1 MLSKAIT
8 AIFMQKYI
16 YLVLFAFFISIGSY
30 AQETVIS
37 GSVKNE
43 QTGEAVV
50 GVNIMLKDLYVGTI
64 TDLKGDFSFKTKI
77 SPPYQLVISCVGFE
91 TSEYTLSNPDE
102 HVEITLKEGRLLGEE
117 VVIRAG
123 RIDEKVMLSSV
134 SIEKMGIKDIQL
146 NAADNFYDGLYQLKG
161 VDMNVASLTFRY
173 PNTRGFAGENNYRM
187 NQIIDGVENVSP
199 GLSFA
204 AGNLFGIS
212 ELDVESVEL
221 IVGASSAMYGP
232 GGMNGTLFMTSKNPF
247 DYQGISFIAKGGVM
261 NVGNS
266 ESNGV
271 TPYTDFNLRFAHSFN
286 DKVAFKIN
294 ASYLKATDWYAT
306 DYRDVGD
313 INNPESTRES
323 NEGYDGVNV
332 YGDEAIVPVNLKEVA
347 PAIAETICIDNQG
360 LTPGTPEYDACVA
373 GIVAQFPDQLITRT
387 GWKEKDLVDY
397 SNTSNLKLSGE
408 IDYRITEKLEA
419 IASINYSNGNSVYTA
434 QNRFSVWDFDLFS
447 GRIELRSPN
456 FYIRGW
462 GINENSGRSYDAG
475 TTALRMNEAWKPS
488 EVWYADYIGA
498 FAQTLLSGGSL
509 DAAYGFARTTADNR
523 DPNGNIF
530 NPGEPAL
537 PLPGTEEFDYFV
549 NDIRSK
555 PFDEGGSMVVDRSS
569 IWQVEGM
576 YNFTHLIRAFELL
589 VGVSQ
594 RGYTIDSEGTVFFD
608 EPGDPI
614 KVNQFGSFIQMGK
627 GFLKDRIKVTASA
640 RYDKHEK
647 FEGKFT
653 PRISL
658 VYSLDK
664 AQDHNFRASYQT
676 AFRFPATAD
685 QWTDFDAGVYHTI
698 GGLPEVQE
706 AYWGDDPVYPLS
718 GPNPIT
724 DEPVTENGPYEIGP
738 FGPET
743 VSAFEIGY
751 KGMYLKRKLFVDAYI
766 YRNYFEGFL
775 ATQLLAQY
783 PNTPQEKRYNTHV
796 STDASVVSFGW
807 AFGADYHF
815 DRGFFIRGN
824 VAYNSLEDA
833 VETPGYQSSF
843 NTPDYRFNI
852 SAGNREF
859 TKNVGFAINYRWQNS
874 FLWQSPFGTG
884 EIPAF
889 STVDAN
895 ISYKIRKIK
904 TIIKVGG
911 SNVLNNYYTTS
922 FGASHIGGLYYI
934 SWTFDNYLN

>member
-1 MLSKAIT
+1 
-8 AIFMQKYI
+8 MQKII
-16 YLVLFAFFISIGSY
+16 YLTLFALIFSIGSF
-30 AQETVIS
+30 AQENVIS

-43 QTGEAVV
+43 QTGDPVV
-50 GVNIMLKDLYVGTI
+50 GVNIVLKDLYVGTI
-64 TDLKGDFSFKTKI
+64 TDLQGNFSFKTKR
-77 SPPYQLVISCVGFE
+77 SAPYQLVFSCVGFE
-91 TSEYTLSNPDE
+91 TQEFTLSNPDE
-102 HVEITLKEGRLLGEE
+102 HVEMILKEGAILGEE
-117 VVIRAG
+117 VVVIAG
-123 RIDEKVMLSSV
+123 RVEEKVMLSSL
-134 SIEKMGIKDIQL
+134 SLEKMGIKDIQL

-161 VDMNVASLTFRY
+161 VDMNVASLTFRF

-187 NQIIDGVENVSP
+187 NQIIDGVENISP

-232 GGMNGTLFMTSKNPF
+232 GGMNGTLYMTSKNPF
-247 DYQGISFIAKGGVM
+247 DYQGVSFIAKGGVM

-266 ESNGV
+266 ESSGI
-271 TPYTDFNLRFAHSFN
+271 TPYTNFDLRFAHSFN

-313 INNPESTRES
+313 IDNPESTRET

-332 YGDEAIVPVNLKEVA
+332 YGDEAIVPVNLSEIGPV
-347 PAIAETICIDNQG
+347 IAETICTDNG
-360 LTPGTPEYDACVA
+360 LTPGTPEFEACVA
-373 GIVAQFPDQLITRT
+373 GIASQFPDQIITRT
-387 GWKEKDLVDY
+387 GWKEKDMVDY
-397 SNTSNLKLSGE
+397 GNTSNLKISGE

-419 IASINYSNGNSVYTA
+419 IASVNYSNGNSIYTA
-434 QNRFSVWDFDLFS
+434 QNRFSVVDFDLFS
-447 GRIELRSPN
+447 GRLELRSPN

-462 GINENSGRSYDAG
+462 GINEHSGRSYDAG
-475 TTALRMNEAWKPS
+475 TTATLMNEAWKPS
-488 EVWYADYIGA
+488 DVWYEEYIGA
-498 FAQTLLSGGSL
+498 FAQTILTGGSL
-509 DAAYGFARTTADNR
+509 DAAYNFARTTADNR
-523 DPNGNIF
+523 DANGNIF
-530 NPGEPAL
+530 DPSKPAF
-537 PLPGTEEFDYFV
+537 PLPDTEEFNSLF
-549 NDIRSK
+549 NGISSR
-555 PFDEGGSMVVDRSS
+555 PFNEGGSMVVDKSS
-569 IWQVEGM
+569 IWHVEGM
-576 YNFTHLIRAFELL
+576 YNFTHLVRAFELL

-594 RGYTIDSEGTVFFD
+594 RGYIINSEGTVFFD
-608 EPGDPI
+608 EPGEPI
-614 KVNQFGSFIQMGK
+614 KVNQFGSFIQMAK

-653 PRISL
+653 PRVSL

-676 AFRFPATAD
+676 AFRFPSVSD

-698 GGLPEVQE
+698 GGLPELQE

-724 DEPVTENGPYEIGP
+724 DEPVTENGPVEIPP

-743 VSAFEIGY
+743 ITAFEIGY
-751 KGMYLKRKLFVDAYI
+751 KGLYLNRKLFVDAYI

-775 ATQLLAQY
+775 ASQLVAQY
-783 PNTPQEKRYNTHV
+783 PNTPQEKRYSTQI

-815 DRGFFIRGN
+815 DRGFYIRGN
-824 VAYNSLEDA
+824 VAYNSLEDE
-833 VETPGYQSSF
+833 VVTPGYQSSF

-852 SAGNREF
+852 SAGNRDF
-859 TKNVGFAINYRWQNS
+859 TKNVGFAVNYRWQNS
-874 FLWQSPFGTG
+874 FLWQSAFGTG

-889 STVDAN
+889 STIDAN
-895 ISYKIRKIK
+895 ISYKIRRIK

-911 SNVLNNYYTTS
+911 SNLLNNYYTTS
-922 FGASHIGGLYYI
+922 FGASQVGGLYYI

>member
-1 MLSKAIT
+1 
-8 AIFMQKYI
+8 MQKLI
-16 YLVLFAFFISIGSY
+16 HLTLFGLLISIGLQ
-30 AQETVIS
+30 AQENVIS

-43 QTGEAVV
+43 KTGEAVV
-50 GVNIMLKDLYVGTI
+50 GVNIVLKDLYVGTI
-64 TDLKGDFSFKTKI
+64 TDLQGNFSFKTKR
-77 SPPYQLVISCVGFE
+77 SAPYQLVFSCVGFE
-91 TSEYTLSNPDE
+91 SREFILRNPAED
-102 HVEITLKEGRLLGEE
+102 VAITLKEGTLMGEE

-123 RIDEKVMLSSV
+123 RVDEKVMLSSV
-134 SIEKMGIKDIQL
+134 SLEKMGIKDIQL

-247 DYQGISFIAKGGVM
+247 DYQGVSFIAKGGVM
-261 NVGNS
+261 NVGNN
-266 ESNGV
+266 EINGV
-271 TPYTDFNLRFAHSFN
+271 TPYTNFDLRFAHSFN

-313 INNPESTRES
+313 IDNLESTRET

-332 YGDEAIVPVNLKEVA
+332 YGDEAIVPVNLSEIGPV
-347 PAIAETICIDNQG
+347 IAETICMDNG
-360 LTPGTPEYDACVA
+360 LTPGTPEYEACVDNIA
-373 GIVAQFPDQLITRT
+373 SQFPDQIITRT
-387 GWKEKDLVDY
+387 GWKEKHLVDY
-397 SNTSNLKLSGE
+397 GNTSNLKLSGE

-419 IASINYSNGNSVYTA
+419 IASINYSNGNSIYTA
-434 QNRFSVWDFDLFS
+434 QNRFSVVDFDLFS
-447 GRIELRSPN
+447 GRLELRSPN
-456 FYIRGW
+456 FFIRGW
-462 GINENSGRSYDAG
+462 GIKENSGRSYDAG
-475 TTALRMNEAWKPS
+475 TTATLMNEAWKPS
-488 EVWYADYIGA
+488 DVWYEEYIGA
-498 FAQTLLSGGSL
+498 FAQTLLTGGSL
-509 DAAYGFARTTADNR
+509 DAAYQFARTTADNR

-530 NPGEPAL
+530 NPGQPAF
-537 PLPGTEEFDYFV
+537 PLPDTEEFNTLF
-549 NDIRSK
+549 NDIRSR
-555 PFDEGGSMVVDRSS
+555 PFNEGGSMVVDKSS
-569 IWQVEGM
+569 IWHVEGM

-594 RGYTIDSEGTVFFD
+594 RGYTINSEGTVFFD
-608 EPGDPI
+608 EPGNPI
-614 KVNQFGSFIQMGK
+614 HVNQFGSFMQLAK

-640 RYDKHEK
+640 RYDKHQK

-676 AFRFPATAD
+676 AFRFPSTSD

-706 AYWGDDPVYPLS
+706 AYLGEDPVYPLS

-724 DEPVTENGPYEIGP
+724 DEPVTENGPYVIPP

-743 VSAFEIGY
+743 ISAFEIGY
-751 KGMYLKRKLFVDAYI
+751 KGMYINRKLFVDAYV

-775 ATQLLAQY
+775 AVQLLAQY
-783 PNTPQEKRYNTHV
+783 PNTPEEKRYSTHI
-796 STDASVVSFGW
+796 SSDASVVSFGW

-833 VETPGYQSSF
+833 IETPGYQSSF
-843 NTPDYRFNI
+843 NTPDFRFNI

-874 FLWQSPFGTG
+874 FEWQSAFGTG

-895 ISYKIRKIK
+895 ISYKIRRIK